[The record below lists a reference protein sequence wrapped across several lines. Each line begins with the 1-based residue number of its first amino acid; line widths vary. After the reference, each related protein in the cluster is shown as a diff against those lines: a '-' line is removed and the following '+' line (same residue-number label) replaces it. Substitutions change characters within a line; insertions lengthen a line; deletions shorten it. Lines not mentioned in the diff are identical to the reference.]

1 MNFTQNDLVKEQKEM
16 KKKMEAMRK
25 TREEKIEEIKM
36 NAGVSMILVA
46 ILLPIIYI
54 LCWAVAA
61 LFVYAAVLQFG
72 AIGPF
77 YMMVFSSGGGLALTI
92 GVLKVMKRIANKI
105 KKGVDRQMLDLEMK
119 ELE

>member
-1 MNFTQNDLVKEQKEM
+1 MNFTQSDLIKEHEDM

-25 TREEKIEEIKM
+25 TREEKIEEIKI

-54 LCWAVAA
+54 LCWAVSA

-77 YMMVFSSGGGLALTI
+77 YMMIFSSGGGLALTI
-92 GVLKVMKRIANKI
+92 GVLKII
-105 KKGVDRQMLDLEMK
+105 
-119 ELE
+119 